1 MMRSSLALA
10 LLLIFACEDEEAP
23 VPHTQPPPSV
33 PRAVPSEAPEVAA
46 TEAPTGAT
54 HDAPTTGARTDVDQL
69 EFGPN
74 RAAYDRSGRPP
85 TRVPRR
91 PDESYTADPYEFHYE
106 DVPGLDGVRAPT
118 NHVTL
123 VLQAGLG
130 RDVAERIA
138 AAEGGEI
145 VGQIPESQW
154 YDLRLTTTTFD
165 DVAAAV
171 ERIRPMAGVEIVG
184 FVGEAHVARGREA
197 LATE

>member
-1 MMRSSLALA
+1 MRSSLALA
-10 LLLIFACEDEEAP
+10 LVLAFACEDAEAP
-23 VPHTQPPPSV
+23 VLHTQTPPSE
-33 PRAVPSEAPEVAA
+33 PMPVPSAASPEAAP
-46 TEAPTGAT
+46 TEAPTGAD
-54 HDAPTTGARTDVDQL
+54 DAPATAARTDVDQL

-74 RAAYDRSGRPP
+74 RAAYDRSGRAP
-85 TRVPRR
+85 TRSPRR

-106 DVPGLDGVRAPT
+106 DVPGLEGVRAPT

-123 VLQAGLG
+123 VLEAGQG
-130 RDVAERIA
+130 RDVAQRIA

-197 LATE
+197 LAAE